1 MAESTLIQED
11 LARFDLLTILITND
25 AFIHTASPPLLTK
38 LLRVSKQ
45 TRAILD
51 TDKIWVQVSLA
62 DLQITPEFLFDGV
75 DPSIDRLKVAQGL
88 LCYALRQNQHKPTN
102 SSMLEKENEFWSEV
116 YRDEQLFSR
125 VQRFCQV
132 TDPEFRFPEDARPN
146 SSKQPSVEEMIT
158 IAESQNFRSQWPIVV
173 EGAYSVTIR
182 PNQSRDRNTY
192 VSRLLPFDIPWID
205 GANKRELIIEDV
217 SFLEVS
223 GWPKTLS
230 DISNLAIEHRDWNQ
244 VAGSL
249 ISLEGMPRVLPMLT
263 RLDMNRCSELA
274 SLKGM
279 PEMPKLKSLQLPES
293 IKSLEGTPKELS
305 MLTRLDLSECSEL
318 KSLKGMPEM
327 PKLEKLW
334 LPKSIESLEGMPKE
348 LPMLAQL
355 DLWRYSELKSLKG
368 LPEMPNLKKLELPKS
383 IESLEDVPKKVLPM
397 LTLLDLRECSE
408 LKSLKGMPEM
418 PKLEKLWLPKSIE
431 SLEDMPNEL
440 PMLERLSLKECNQLK
455 SLEEIS
461 EMPHLK
467 ALVLPKSIESLEG
480 MPNELPRLTWFD
492 LSECSEL
499 KSLKGMPEMPKLVT
513 LKLPKSAES
522 LGGLPRE
529 LPSLKLLTSP

>member
-1 MAESTLIQED
+1 MAESSLVYGY

-25 AFIHTASPPLLTK
+25 AFIRAASPPLFAK

-45 TRAILD
+45 TRAILN
-51 TDKIWVQVSLA
+51 TDKIWEQLLFHK
-62 DLQITPEFLFDGV
+62 LQITPEFLFEGV

-88 LCYALRQNQHKPTN
+88 LCYTQRQNQHRPTN
-102 SSMLEKENEFWSEV
+102 PSMLEKENELWSEV
-116 YRDEQLFSR
+116 YRDRRLFNR
-125 VQRFCQV
+125 VQRYCQV
-132 TDPEFRFPEDARPN
+132 TDPEFHFPEDARPN
-146 SSKQPSVEEMIT
+146 RSKQPSVEEMIT
-158 IAESQNFRSQWPIVV
+158 IAERRNFPFQWPI
-173 EGAYSVTIR
+173 EMERWPSFTIR
-182 PNQSRDRNTY
+182 PSARRGGNTY
-192 VSRLLPFDIPWID
+192 VSRLLPFDIPKID
-205 GANKRELIIEDV
+205 RMWTKELTLEDV

-223 GWPKTLS
+223 GWSRWLS
-230 DISNLAIEHRDWNQ
+230 NIQELTIRHRNRDR

-249 ISLEGMPRVLPMLT
+249 ISLEGMPKELPMLAK
-263 RLDMNRCSELA
+263 LDLSECIELK

-279 PEMPKLKSLQLPES
+279 PEMPKLETLYLPKSIEF
-293 IKSLEGTPKELS
+293 LEGMPKELP
-305 MLTRLDLSECSEL
+305 MLTWLSMSGCSEL

-327 PKLEKLW
+327 PKLEKL
-334 LPKSIESLEGMPKE
+334 L
-348 LPMLAQL
+348 
-355 DLWRYSELKSLKG
+355 
-368 LPEMPNLKKLELPKS
+368 
-383 IESLEDVPKKVLPM
+383 
-397 LTLLDLRECSE
+397 
-408 LKSLKGMPEM
+408 
-418 PKLEKLWLPKSIE
+418 LPKSIE

-492 LSECSEL
+492 PSECSEL

-513 LKLPKSAES
+513 LKLPKSTES